1 MPTPSLPDLGTALK
15 SAARIECR
23 VHPRHACGLEASC
36 LPVAARGDNALHWP
50 GTICDI
56 STGGVGLV
64 LKRRFEPGTELAIE
78 LRAGVDHPEQTLLA
92 RVRHATPLPAGHWLL
107 GCAFISELSDD
118 EGQSLLCLSAGPRP
132 PARKVGESSPTVP
145 AVTEVTFRGLAEDGR
160 PLAILV
166 KRLQPNPTWPLAAGT
181 GLALRVGGAN
191 AAPVRLVVLETSQ
204 APGGWLVRCRFL
216 GAPRA
221 EVAKALGRPGLA

>member
-15 SAARIECR
+15 TAPRIECR
-23 VHPRHACGLEASC
+23 VRPRHACNLEASC
-36 LPVAARGDNALHWP
+36 QPVAARGDDDLHWH

-56 STGGVGLV
+56 SAGGVGLI
-64 LKRRFEPGTELAIE
+64 LKHRFVPGTELVIE
-78 LRAGVDHPEQTLLA
+78 LRAGADYPEQTLLA

-107 GCAFISELSDD
+107 GCAFLSELRDD
-118 EGQSLLCLSAGPRP
+118 EVQSLLRLAAGPQP
-132 PARKVGESSPTVP
+132 PARKVGDSRPTVP

-166 KRLQPNPTWPLAAGT
+166 KRLQPSPTWPLAAGT

-191 AAPVRLVVLETSQ
+191 AAQVRLVVLETSR

-221 EVAKALGRPGLA
+221 EVATALGRPGLA